1 MTREEKQ
8 DLVNEL
14 SEKFQSHNAFYITD
28 ASTMSVAKINDF
40 RRLCF
45 NRGMEY
51 KVYKNTLIRKALDTL
66 GGDTTEMDEA
76 LKGQS
81 GILFS
86 KESGNAPAKLLKD
99 FYKQQNYSKT
109 AVPKP
114 ALKGA
119 LIDSGVYVG
128 VDKLEMLSTIKGK
141 QELLGEIIGLL
152 QSPAK
157 NVISA
162 LSSGGSKL
170 AGILKTLS
178 EKEEVAG

>member
-8 DLVNEL
+8 AIVDEL
-14 SEKFQSHNAFYITD
+14 ANKFATHQYFYITD
-28 ASTMSVAKINDF
+28 AAGLTVASINRF

-45 NRGMEY
+45 DKGMEF

-66 GGDTTEMDEA
+66 SADTSALDSA

-86 KESGNAPAKLLKD
+86 KDSGSAPAKLLKN
-99 FYKQQNYSKT
+99 FYKSEAYAKG
-109 AVPKP
+109 VEPKP

-119 LIDSGVYVG
+119 YIDTDVFVGPENLEFLNNIKSKQDLI
-128 VDKLEMLSTIKGK
+128 
-141 QELLGEIIGLL
+141 GEIVGLL

-162 LSSGGSKL
+162 LQGGGNKL

-178 EKEEVAG
+178 EKE

>member
-8 DLVNEL
+8 AIVDEL
-14 SEKFQSHNAFYITD
+14 SEKFATYNFFYITN
-28 ASTMSVAKINDF
+28 ASGLSVAAINRF

-45 NRGMEY
+45 DQGMEY

-66 GGDTTEMDEA
+66 KSDTSSIDAA

-86 KESGNAPAKLLKD
+86 KESGSAPAKLLQR
-99 FYKQQNYSKT
+99 FYKAEAYGKG
-109 AVPKP
+109 VEPKP
-114 ALKGA
+114 AFKGA
-119 LIDSGVYVG
+119 YIDTDVFVG
-128 VDKLEMLSTIKGK
+128 VENLEVLSTIKSK
-141 QELLGEIIGLL
+141 NDLIGEIVGLL

-162 LSSGGSKL
+162 LQGGGSKL

-178 EKEEVAG
+178 EKE

>member
-8 DLVNEL
+8 AIVDEL
-14 SEKFQSHNAFYITD
+14 NEKFATYNFFYITN
-28 ASTMSVAKINDF
+28 AAGLSVAAINRF

-45 NRGMEY
+45 DQGMEY
-51 KVYKNTLIRKALDTL
+51 KVYKNTLIRKALDNL
-66 GGDTTEMDEA
+66 NADTSAMDTA

-86 KESGNAPAKLLKD
+86 KESGSAPAKLLQR
-99 FYKQQNYSKT
+99 FYKAEAYGKG
-109 AVPKP
+109 VEPKP
-114 ALKGA
+114 NLKGA
-119 LIDSGVYVG
+119 YIDSDVFVG
-128 VDKLEMLSTIKGK
+128 SENL
-141 QELLGEIIGLL
+141 ELLSNIKSKNDLIGEIVGLL

-162 LSSGGSKL
+162 LQGGGSKL

-178 EKEEVAG
+178 EKE

>member
-1 MTREEKQ
+1 MTREEKHIIVK
-8 DLVNEL
+8 DL
-14 SEKFQSHNAFYITD
+14 SEKFANTPYFYITD
-28 ASTMSVAKINDF
+28 ASAMSVASINKF

-45 NRGMEY
+45 DRGIEY
-51 KVYKNTLIRKALDTL
+51 KVYKNTLIKKALDTL
-66 GGDTTEMDEA
+66 DADTSAFDKA

-86 KESGNAPAKLLKD
+86 AESGNAPARLLKD
-99 FYKQQNYSKT
+99 FYKAQQYGKKD
-109 AVPKP
+109 ALKP

-119 LIDSGVYVG
+119 YLDTDVYVG
-128 VDKLEMLSTIKGK
+128 EENLEMLSNIKSK
-141 QELLGEIIGLL
+141 NELIGDIIGLL

-162 LSSGGSKL
+162 LQGGGNKL

-178 EKEEVAG
+178 EK

>member
-8 DLVNEL
+8 AIVDEL
-14 SEKFQSHNAFYITD
+14 SEKFATYNFFYITD
-28 ASTMSVAKINDF
+28 AAGLSVAAINRF

-45 NRGMEY
+45 DQGMEY

-66 GGDTTEMDEA
+66 SADTAEMDSA

-86 KESGNAPAKLLKD
+86 KESGSAPAKLLKRY
-99 FYKQQNYSKT
+99 YKDQNYGKND
-109 AVPKP
+109 VIKP
-114 ALKGA
+114 VFKGA
-119 LIDSGVYVG
+119 YIDSDVFVG
-128 VDKLEMLSTIKGK
+128 VNNLEMLSTIKSK
-141 QELLGEIIGLL
+141 QDLIGEIIGLL

-157 NVISA
+157 NVVSA
-162 LSSGGSKL
+162 LQSSGGKL

-178 EKEEVAG
+178 EKQ